1 MFVLDTNILIYFF
14 KGMGKV
20 AQNMLSTTPQE
31 IAIPAIVLF
40 ELELGIQKS
49 TSPDKRQAQLKQLT
63 DLITIIPFGYD
74 EAMVA
79 ASIRA
84 KLEKNGPPIGPYD
97 VLIAASALS
106 GNHTLIT
113 HNISEFRKINGLKIQ
128 DWF

>member
-1 MFVLDTNILIYFF
+1 MFVLDTNILSFFF
-14 KGMGKV
+14 KGMGNV
-20 AQNMLSTTPQE
+20 AQNILSTMPQE

-49 TSPDKRQAQLKQLT
+49 TSPDKRRALLKQLT

-74 EAMVA
+74 EAMMA

-84 KLEKNGPPIGPYD
+84 KLEKNGTPIGPYD

-113 HNISEFRKINGLKIQ
+113 HNTSEFRRIEGLKIQ

>member
-14 KGMGKV
+14 KGMGNV
-20 AQNMLSTTPQE
+20 SLNMLSTTPQE
-31 IAIPAIVLF
+31 IAIPAIVLY

-63 DLITIIPFGYD
+63 DLTMIIPFGYD

-84 KLEKNGPPIGPYD
+84 KLEKNGTPIGPYD

-113 HNISEFRKINGLKIQ
+113 HNTSEFRRIDGLKIQ

>member
-84 KLEKNGPPIGPYD
+84 KLEKNGTPIGPYD

>member
-14 KGMGKV
+14 KGMGNV
-20 AQNMLSTTPQE
+20 AQTMLSTTPQE
-31 IAIPAIVLF
+31 IAIPAIVIY

-49 TSPDKRQAQLKQLT
+49 TSPDKRQIQLKQLT

-84 KLEKNGPPIGPYD
+84 KLEKNGTPIGPYD

-113 HNISEFRKINGLKIQ
+113 HNTSEFRRIDGLKIQ

>member
-14 KGMGKV
+14 KGLGNV

-49 TSPDKRQAQLKQLT
+49 TSSDKRKAQLKQLT

-74 EAMVA
+74 EAMMA

-84 KLEKNGPPIGPYD
+84 KLEKNGTPIGPYD

-106 GNHTLIT
+106 GSHTLIT
-113 HNISEFRKINGLKIQ
+113 HNTSEFRRIEGLKIQ